1 LILPPY
7 PFSLGDPSDMSLE
20 DAWHA
25 RPQLFFKCILR
36 PQNGRPPKNPSWTRG
51 PDDLEATLVF
61 FSTFEE
67 LKLPATGPMD
77 RATTKLYEPS
87 PTPILYVAP
96 CELMLGRVP
105 LYPCFLQGN
114 ATPTIPHKLRHLKA
128 SAFQY
133 GIADA
138 AAVDGRRGSNVYEVN
153 PWLWQFGRGRP
164 RLGGLSV
171 SETEERREAVVRAGA
186 KRSQETRRRREAARR
201 GDE

>member
-1 LILPPY
+1 
-7 PFSLGDPSDMSLE
+7 
-20 DAWHA
+20 
-25 RPQLFFKCILR
+25 
-36 PQNGRPPKNPSWTRG
+36 
-51 PDDLEATLVF
+51 
-61 FSTFEE
+61 
-67 LKLPATGPMD
+67 
-77 RATTKLYEPS
+77 
-87 PTPILYVAP
+87 
-96 CELMLGRVP
+96 MLSRVP
-105 LYPCFLQGN
+105 LFPCFLQLEGN

-164 RLGGLSV
+164 RLGGPSLSV

-186 KRSQETRRRREAARR
+186 KRSQEPRRRREAARR